1 MQPDLAAAIEELYAV
16 FGRHPLAQRIDYC
29 THCVGEDEAMVL
41 QRKRLRELA
50 ASDLEL
56 FSRKAMSTWGD
67 EADFRHFLP
76 RILELFATGE
86 LTHGYL
92 FVKTMSNVRHYGT
105 CWPAD
110 EVKAVEEYMITLWRR
125 TLSEREPILRA
136 AEILE
141 GAAAND
147 HSIAPYLAI
156 WAEDTGEPA
165 AMHLAEF
172 MDELAWT
179 YWQEDTLRRE
189 SRAWLHSGVPARILE
204 TAFLASGDPQAATWL
219 GQALE
224 RLELLMDD
232 AKEPDAPSLRPA
244 HGHHVPLPY

>member
-1 MQPDLAAAIEELYAV
+1 
-16 FGRHPLAQRIDYC
+16 
-29 THCVGEDEAMVL
+29 MVL
-41 QRKRLRELA
+41 QRKTLRELT

-86 LTHGYL
+86 LTDEYL

-105 CWPAD
+105 SWPAD
-110 EVKAVEEYMITLWRR
+110 EVKAVDEYMIALWRR
-125 TLSEREPILRA
+125 TLSEREPNLRA

-147 HSIAPYLAI
+147 HSIARYLAI
-156 WAEDTGEPA
+156 WAEDTGEA
-165 AMHLAEF
+165 AALHLADF

-179 YWQEDTLRRE
+179 YWQEDTLHRE
-189 SRAWLHSGVPARILE
+189 SRAWLRLGVPARMLE
-204 TAFLASGDPQAATWL
+204 AAFLATGDPQAATWL
-219 GQALE
+219 GQTLE
-224 RLELLMDD
+224 KLDLLVDAAEELDSE
-232 AKEPDAPSLRPA
+232 ASTSA
-244 HGHHVPLPY
+244 